1 MPLPK
6 RPAPYV
12 LAVLLLVLVS
22 LVVWIYQAVTS
33 VSKPLQT
40 SPEPAREARQP
51 ADSAKTAP
59 LLRPGFGSS
68 SSRPPAPKIDPGIQA
83 MADELHKPD
92 SSPQRDLEIISQ
104 LLTEYS
110 RAHGGNPIG
119 SNSDITEA
127 FLGGDD
133 APAGRFFPRSHPAVK
148 NGQITDRWG
157 QPYWFHP
164 NSGSQME
171 IRSAGPDKQ
180 LFTADDLVLNP
191 SPPGLGATPAS
202 QPPP

>member
-6 RPAPYV
+6 RPAPYL
-12 LAVLLLVLVS
+12 LAVLLLALAA
-22 LVVWIYQAVTS
+22 LVVWLYQAVTS
-33 VSKPLQT
+33 ASRT
-40 SPEPAREARQP
+40 SPASQQP
-51 ADSAKTAP
+51 AASAPAAAAP
-59 LLRPGFGSS
+59 KAPPPFLSGAASPAARPK
-68 SSRPPAPKIDPGIQA
+68 PAPIDPGLQA
-83 MADELHKPD
+83 MADDLHKPD
-92 SSPQRDLEIISQ
+92 SSPQHDLEILSQ

-110 RAHGGNPIG
+110 KAHGSNPIG
-119 SNSDITEA
+119 SNADITEA

-133 APAGRFFPRSHPAVK
+133 APSGRFFPRSHPSVR

-180 LFTADDLVLNP
+180 LFTADDVVLNP
-191 SPPGLGATPAS
+191 SPPGLGATPSA
-202 QPPP
+202 QPAP